1 MMYFAH
7 RTTSEDKGEWQYL
20 HVHLKDGA
28 EQTSEFAKVFGAG
41 KWGYAT
47 GLFHDIGKYSVEFQ
61 KRLEGSLILVDHS
74 TAGAQAIVELWG
86 LEGKIPAYAIAGHH
100 TGLPNGGTITGP
112 DTCLTRRLKR
122 EVKEYRHAF
131 KEIAKPDKPV
141 SLPIEVGF
149 NPGMSYSMFIRM
161 LYSCLVDA
169 DFLNTEEFCNKEL
182 SRLRGITLDIST
194 TLNRYEQYKREKFGS
209 PKTEIQRYR
218 NELMHECLM
227 AAEGP
232 QGLYTINMPTGS
244 GKTLSSLGFALY
256 HAKKHGL
263 SRIIYVVPFTSI
275 IEQNA
280 TILREIL
287 GNEVVLEHHSNIQRE
302 MDLDEKEEKIKI
314 LHQKMELA
322 EENWDVPVIVT
333 TNVQF
338 FESLFSNKRSKCRK
352 LHRIANSI
360 VIFDEAQIMN
370 GNFLKPSLF
379 AMEELAR
386 NYKVTSLFCTGTQPG
401 IDRFFPPSIPIKEVV
416 HDVSLRHKQ
425 FQRTCLHQLGLQ
437 SLKEIA
443 SRIQTHHQVMCIV
456 NTRKEARELYQH
468 LGVNNDEKDP
478 FLFHLS
484 ARMCG
489 KHRIKVLDMIK
500 ERLKNKSLRCYVIST
515 PLIEAGVDIDFPVVY
530 RQLAGLDSI
539 AQAAGRCNRNGRFNL
554 GDVFVF
560 ETEQGLPAG
569 WFQLTGSIAK
579 KILQKYKEDG
589 LSLSAMEDY
598 FSELYFY
605 QKAALYD
612 RTDSKNIIGR
622 LNEDIPG
629 LSFPFKDVDRLFK
642 LIDTQME
649 TVIVPIDEKS
659 EELIKTLVAAS
670 SMKSVLRNLQLY
682 TVQIY
687 QKEFQDYLQAGE
699 LIEVRQEVFVLHN
712 HSKWYKKDIGL
723 MPFSKEHHTK
733 EIFIN

>member
-1 MMYFAH
+1 MYFAH
-7 RTTSEDKGEWQYL
+7 RTTTDNKDDWQL
-20 HVHLKDGA
+20 LRDHSRGVAKR
-28 EQTSEFAKVFGAG
+28 SSKFAKVFGAG
-41 KWGYAT
+41 KWGYAI
-47 GLFHDIGKYSVEFQ
+47 GLLHDIGKYSVEFL
-61 KRLEGSLILVDHS
+61 KRLEGRLIPVDHS
-74 TAGAQAIVELWG
+74 TAGAQAIVEHWG

-131 KEIAKPDKPV
+131 QEIAKPDKPV

-169 DFLNTEEFCNKEL
+169 DSLDTEKFCNKKL
-182 SRLRGITLDIST
+182 SSIRGITLNIST
-194 TLNRYEQYKREKFGS
+194 ALNRYTQYMRRKFSS
-209 PKTEIQRYR
+209 PKTEIERYR
-218 NELMHECLM
+218 NELMQECLM

-244 GKTLSSLGFALY
+244 GKTLSTLGFALK
-256 HAKKHGL
+256 HAQKHGL
-263 SRIIYVVPFTSI
+263 SRVIYVVPFTSI

-280 TILREIL
+280 TILRNIL
-287 GNEVVLEHHSNIQRE
+287 GKKVVLEHHSSIQRD
-302 MDLDEKEEKIKI
+302 MALYEKEEKIKT

-352 LHRIANSI
+352 LHRIANSV

-370 GNFLKPSLF
+370 GNFLRPSLY

-416 HDVSLRHKQ
+416 HDVPLRHKQ

-437 SLKEIA
+437 SLEEVA

-468 LGVNNDEKDP
+468 LREINKKAP

-489 KHRIKVLDMIK
+489 KHRQKVLKMIRQ
-500 ERLKNKSLRCYVIST
+500 RLNKNLRCCVIST

-530 RQLAGLDSI
+530 RELAGLDSI
-539 AQAAGRCNRNGRFNL
+539 AQAAGRCNRNGGPNL

-560 ETEQGLPAG
+560 ETEQGLPPG
-569 WFQLTGSIAK
+569 WFHLTGSIAK
-579 KILQKYKEDG
+579 RILQKYKEHG

-605 QKAALYD
+605 QTSALQD
-612 RTDSKNIIGR
+612 RTDSKNIIGL

-642 LIDTQME
+642 LIDNQME
-649 TVIVPIDEKS
+649 TVIVPIDEES
-659 EELIKTLVAAS
+659 EEQVKKLKSTS

-699 LIEVRQEVFVLHN
+699 LIEVRQGVFVLHN

-723 MPFSKEHHTK
+723 MPFSEEHRIKET
-733 EIFIN
+733 FIN